1 MSCLFN
7 KNLHYLL
14 SKKKEN
20 PSDFFIKSG
29 LEQNVWSEIYDH
41 DRIPDVESAKI
52 LADYFHYPVDL
63 MIAQDIEKK
72 EQIANDF
79 DFKFLVLDI
88 DGVMTEGSII
98 YTDQGDELKVFNA
111 KDGLAIIRLVE
122 AGNKVGFLSSGFKKN
137 IIEHRAKMLGVQ
149 YVYIGTWKKLEI
161 LQQWCDELHI
171 GLHQVAY
178 IGDDL
183 NDIAIIEKVG
193 LSACPSDSTDIVKQK
208 SHIVL
213 SAKGGK
219 ACVRE
224 FVDTYLMKFTKNPF

>member
-14 SKKKEN
+14 SRTKEDA
-20 PSDFFIKSG
+20 SGFFIKSG
-29 LEQNVWSEIYDH
+29 LALNVWNDIYFNDH
-41 DRIPDVESAKI
+41 IPDVNTAQA
-52 LADYFHYPVDL
+52 LADYFQYPVDM
-63 MIAQDIEKK
+63 MIKLDIEKK

-98 YTDQGDELKVFNA
+98 YTDLGDELKVFSA

-122 AGNKVGFLSSGFKKN
+122 AGNNVGFLSSGFRKN
-137 IIEHRAKMLGVQ
+137 IIEHRAQVLGVKF
-149 YVYIGTWKKLEI
+149 VYIGTWKKLEI
-161 LQQWCDELHI
+161 LQQWCSELNI

-193 LSACPSDSTDIVKQK
+193 LSACPSDATDIVKQK